1 MRDVGGERTDVE
13 CVRRLSLFL
22 CVLFCS
28 YIWQKK
34 KEKKRDIGKVGFRG
48 FVEIALIIPWLL
60 DQKDLLMASFQCTN
74 KSPTCRL
81 QMDRFVQ
88 LNVERVWGF

>member
-22 CVLFCS
+22 SAFLLLHLA
-28 YIWQKK
+28 
-34 KEKKRDIGKVGFRG
+34 EKKRKKERHWEGGFRG

-60 DQKDLLMASFQCTN
+60 IKRISSWPVSNVLISLPHADCRWIDLFS
-74 KSPTCRL
+74 
-81 QMDRFVQ
+81 
-88 LNVERVWGF
+88 

>member
-22 CVLFCS
+22 CLLFCS

-60 DQKDLLMASFQCTN
+60 IKRISSWPVSNVLISLPHADCRWIDLFS
-74 KSPTCRL
+74 
-81 QMDRFVQ
+81 
-88 LNVERVWGF
+88 